1 MALISIGGPRRLT
14 ALLRHLT
21 DLSRPRVALV
31 EAPTAEPAKR
41 HYPPR
46 RERVIE
52 SAAMRREMYR
62 L

>member
-1 MALISIGGPRRLT
+1 MASISIGGPRRLT
-14 ALLRHLT
+14 ALLRELACLT
-21 DLSRPRVALV
+21 RAETPRVDV
-31 EAPTAEPAKR
+31 EPDKR
-41 HYPPR
+41 HYPPK